1 MAHPLVNIIEEP
13 RDKVVSAY
21 NCIEFKYEVTDYI
34 TSNGSKSFLEFQVD
48 AGIPANETVI
58 IFGQQFLFTSDP
70 NTNGHNIALGA
81 DEFEQRDFIYD
92 TLLTNYE
99 VTKNFN
105 ILKVAADRIS
115 LTAKLNG
122 SLPNITFFLS
132 STADL
137 QELSNL
143 PGSDVEKQKTY
154 KIIGCLQLFENNQW
168 ETKEELVRDVYL
180 VKDENALK
188 SEVTYKLQEI
198 LSSLYVNAKPDL
210 NATAPFIDQN
220 GSFEF
225 RLSIVDFKSATG
237 QVGQSG
243 FFAVGEPFCAVNG
256 KQRIQNNEVRMLP
269 YYNNITDGF
278 TLSLNQIPTNLK
290 LCCDNNGFLSVLIE
304 DQEKQGWA
312 VEVYGNVYYSDGNIE
327 FNHRF
332 GGFTGTG
339 SDVLLIPIGP
349 KQIDICNDFL
359 GGGDVDKYNYQAFIF
374 TNASAPNLFPD
385 GDGGTFETSIAGMV
399 AKTGLVMS
407 QTPNGYIGNGLLLEE
422 LQDGAPYTPFGSTLL
437 THINDIA
444 FEKGKIYFLEAWVKV
459 NGLDC
464 DCISNM
470 FTDGNYGTFDG
481 NDPLD
486 LINIISGAS
495 SQIVNGYENKSLLIS
510 DLDSTSLGND
520 DFIVNGISNIYL
532 LVNRTYKLKAWVKV
546 SGLDCLDCLNNNLF
560 TDGNNGTFIG
570 FNPLNGISII
580 SGATA
585 GTFASGMYV
594 TDLENSTVVNG
605 SLLMNGDTGIAF
617 TLGRSYLLTME
628 VDLTGLFTAKIGN
641 LFIDGDY
648 GTFDDNLTNIDTPVP
663 NSSIVLAPPR
673 LEGKSVLWENA
684 VPVNLGVNS
693 VLIRGLTNITFTSGK
708 TYEISGWVDASGSSL
723 LACLDV
729 DGFSLGIGIAS
740 PTSIGDI
747 TIVSKTDA
755 VYNNSTCGTNPLWI
769 QVKCRFIANLSIGL
783 RVGVKIRYGATFL
796 EPALQEIRFDDFR
809 VIEVGVS
816 NDINFNIGLVG
827 GIGANGTES
836 INTQYVLNDNNFD
849 PNTGYNIPNLV
860 TLTTT
865 VLPSIGFIGK
875 VGLITTGFSSVL
887 SNQGITP
894 FSPPEITIRNVIV
907 EDMVDGVKFQLNKV
921 SSPSNTN
928 VVVDKYL
935 KLGSDCSMLNKWIEL
950 ETTFET
956 LSSGNATFGLQVLDN
971 ANCLKDKDV
980 EIMIDSIS
988 LIDTQNQ
995 NLEFYITS
1003 SDGADELSTLKI
1015 DCDKLGS
1022 WNKLVSSYTPSA
1034 DTNESV
1040 LIRVKG
1046 RTECIDSGDVTVDEI
1061 RVTCREDGSASST
1074 PLQTVQMMNSSE
1086 DCCCDDCCN
1095 EEFAYLN
1102 ELGQFDFIHFE
1113 CKNEIGAIISKVN
1126 IEVCTDCDD
1135 DISTQGS
1142 KTVSASS
1149 KDRFVVNARIEK
1161 DRRDQLKIFGA
1172 SIEIYHIVNNQYYP
1186 IELLNEELDTVV
1198 GNSNFVDINL
1208 EFVYRFENPTL
1219 KL

>member
-1 MAHPLVNIIEEP
+1 MAHPLVNIIEQP
-13 RDKVVSAY
+13 RDKVISAY
-21 NCIEFKYEVTDYI
+21 NCIQFKYEVTDYI
-34 TSNGSKSFLEFQVD
+34 TSNGSKSYLEFQVD

-58 IFGQQFLFTSDP
+58 IFGQQFLFTADP
-70 NTNGHNIALGA
+70 NTNGHNIALGVN
-81 DEFEQRDFIYD
+81 EFEQRDFIYD

-105 ILKVAADRIS
+105 ILKVGTDKIS

-122 SLPNITFFLS
+122 NLPNITFFLS
-132 STADL
+132 SINDL

-154 KIIGCLQLFENNQW
+154 KIIGCLQLFENNEW
-168 ETKEELVRDVYL
+168 VTKEELVRDVYL
-180 VKDENALK
+180 IKDGNALK
-188 SEVTYKLQEI
+188 AEVTYKLQEI
-198 LSSLYVNAKPDL
+198 LSSLYINTKPDL

-220 GSFEF
+220 ASFEF

-256 KQRIQNNEVRMLP
+256 KQRVQNNEVRMLP
-269 YYNNITDGF
+269 YYNNLTDGF
-278 TLSLNQIPTNLK
+278 TLPLNQIPSNLK
-290 LCCDNNGFLSVLIE
+290 LCCDNNGFLSVLID

-312 VEVYGNVYYSDGNIE
+312 VEVYGNIYYSDGNIE

-359 GGGDVDKYNYQAFIF
+359 GGGDVDSYNYQAFIF

-399 AKTGLVMS
+399 AKAGLVMS

-444 FEKGKIYFLEAWVKV
+444 FEKGKVYFLEAWIKV

-486 LINIISGAS
+486 LIVIISGAS
-495 SQIVNGYENKSLLIS
+495 GQIVNGYDNLSLLVS
-510 DLDSTSLGND
+510 DLDQSPLIQGSY
-520 DFIVNGISNIYL
+520 IVTGDSNIFL
-532 LVNRTYKLKAWVKV
+532 LSNSTYKLTAWVKV
-546 SGLDCLDCLNNNLF
+546 LGIDCLLEPNIF
-560 TDGNNGTFIG
+560 IDGNNGQ
-570 FNPLNGISII
+570 FNGPTPLDGIVELSGITKSSFGGNLYLATLESASI
-580 SGATA
+580 
-585 GTFASGMYV
+585 V
-594 TDLENSTVVNG
+594 DG
-605 SLLMNGDTGIAF
+605 SRLFRGDTGIQFYSGFAY
-617 TLGRSYLLTME
+617 TLSL
-628 VDLTGLFTAKIGN
+628 DLIIDNFNCSAIGN
-641 LFIDGDY
+641 LFTDGDY
-648 GTFDDNLTNIDTPVP
+648 GTFENNINNIIAPVTNTVLSQLPSGRLGGNCALIENNLPLVLAINTAILLGDTP
-663 NSSIVLAPPR
+663 ILF
-673 LEGKSVLWENA
+673 SV
-684 VPVNLGVNS
+684 
-693 VLIRGLTNITFTSGK
+693 GK
-708 TYEISGWVDASGSSL
+708 TYELTGWIDLEGMAL
-723 LACLDV
+723 FLACSDPTGL
-729 DGFSLGIGIAS
+729 SLGIRIVD
-740 PTSIGDI
+740 TLNVGDI
-747 TIVSKTDA
+747 TLVSFNDA
-755 VYNNSTCGTNPLWI
+755 VYNSSTCGLNPWI
-769 QVKCRFIANLSIGL
+769 EVKYRFTANNLITK
-783 RVGVKIRYGATFL
+783 RVGIRIISGPSFL
-796 EPALQEIRFDDFR
+796 EPASQEILFDDFTVR
-809 VIEVGVS
+809 EIGAT
-816 NDINFNIGLVG
+816 NQDIKFNIGLQS
-827 GIGANGTES
+827 GIGANGTEVIDS
-836 INTQYVLNDNNFD
+836 QLILDDTCSNLSTLINVKTTLN
-849 PNTGYNIPNLV
+849 V
-860 TLTTT
+860 TNDF
-865 VLPSIGFIGK
+865 VGK
-875 VGLITTGFSSVL
+875 VALITTGLSNLLSNPSTEITVQNVNVL
-887 SNQGITP
+887 SN
-894 FSPPEITIRNVIV
+894 
-907 EDMVDGVKFQLNKV
+907 
-921 SSPSNTN
+921 PSEVRLQMYGDLLPSGSTQ
-928 VVVDKYL
+928 VVNKYL
-935 KLGSDCSMLNKWIEL
+935 SLGSSDCSNLNKWVQV
-950 ETTFET
+950 ETEIQT
-956 LSSGNATFGLQVLDN
+956 SVISGNIKVGLQATGVTGY
-971 ANCLKDKDV
+971 LKDEDV

-988 LIDTQNQ
+988 LVDTQNQ
-995 NLEFYITS
+995 NLEFYISS

-1022 WNKLVSSYTPSA
+1022 WNKLVSSYTPSV

-1113 CKNEIGAIISKVN
+1113 CKNEIGTIISKVN

-1135 DISTQGS
+1135 DISTEGS